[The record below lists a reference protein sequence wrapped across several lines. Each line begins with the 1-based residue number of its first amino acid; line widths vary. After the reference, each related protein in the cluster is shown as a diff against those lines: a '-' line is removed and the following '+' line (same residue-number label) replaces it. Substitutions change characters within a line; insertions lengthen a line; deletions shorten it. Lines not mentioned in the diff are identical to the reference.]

1 MKGRNRGRRG
11 ELEARNAWTTR
22 LNRFAGVRKA
32 KQRAATLDTALK
44 INPGGTLRDMLQAW
58 GYSASARGR
67 KSKEARGNGT
77 GKTARV
83 RLEQTLS
90 ELFGNKPTP
99 VPSLYAKLA
108 GRVDTTVKD
117 ACRIAA
123 ALMLTWPEPI
133 EAITSKCARN
143 QAETAFSLAESFV
156 RELLSD
162 LSGGRSH
169 EWSDDDLEV
178 HVFRLK
184 DEERVGV
191 SQFIGEAGEKE
202 GALIVAGARNILIG
216 PHPVDTIRQ
225 FHTLTSDFISGGDGG
240 ILVFVFDAAIF
251 EAGKR
256 GFGILDNVGLLT
268 TAMTAF
274 ALFPEDYDY
283 RQPIHQHKVDW
294 SRWRKFSRRCCAV
307 IRKPPLVDPSSG
319 DLLSRDK
326 FDEFVASWQHNQN
339 FARLQNLQGFVRFDS
354 SHILPRTYPAELGDL
369 DVLSGRDL
377 YWDVTIRHSSKEAN
391 GLEVQYFIPP
401 PRDAAGVRK
410 DQDSTHRG
418 RGRPPAKTLTIE
430 EDFIYVIR
438 KDSPGEYYDDAQR
451 AIYLAAR
458 GRLNLDSGDRHVRN
472 LNAAAALRQLGYE
485 VLPITILL
493 SLFPR
498 ALYFSATESQE
509 P

>member
-1 MKGRNRGRRG
+1 
-11 ELEARNAWTTR
+11 
-22 LNRFAGVRKA
+22 
-32 KQRAATLDTALK
+32 
-44 INPGGTLRDMLQAW
+44 MLQAW

-67 KSKEARGNGT
+67 KAKDAQNIGSGQ
-77 GKTARV
+77 TARE
-83 RLEQTLS
+83 RLELTLIKLYGS
-90 ELFGNKPTP
+90 KPTP
-99 VPSLYAKLA
+99 IPNLYTKLA
-108 GRVDTTVKD
+108 GRTDLTVKD
-117 ACRIAA
+117 ACRIVNALFESWPCPLEAVDGAA
-123 ALMLTWPEPI
+123 KGRTNNAPALGQLFM
-133 EAITSKCARN
+133 
-143 QAETAFSLAESFV
+143 

-162 LSGGRSH
+162 LSADRSH
-169 EWSDDDLEV
+169 EWTDDELEI
-178 HVFRLK
+178 HVFRLV

-251 EAGKR
+251 EAGRR
-256 GFGILDNVGLLT
+256 GFSILDNVGLLS

-283 RQPIHQHKVDW
+283 GQPIHQHKVDW
-294 SRWRKFSRRCCAV
+294 SRWRNLSRRCCAV

-319 DLLSRDK
+319 DLLNRDK
-326 FDEFVASWQHNQN
+326 FDEFVASWQDNQN

-369 DVLSGRDL
+369 DMLSGRDL
-377 YWDVTIRHSSKEAN
+377 YWDVTIRPSSKEQN
-391 GLEVQYFIPP
+391 GLDVQYFIPP
-401 PRDAAGVRK
+401 PHATGVGK
-410 DQDSTHRG
+410 NQNSTQRG
-418 RGRPPAKTLTIE
+418 RGRPPSKTLTIE

-451 AIYLAAR
+451 AVYMAAR
-458 GRLNLDSGDRHVRN
+458 GRLNLDSGDLHFRN

-485 VLPITILL
+485 VLPIKILL

-498 ALYFSATESQE
+498 ALYFAATDGQE
-509 P
+509 T